1 MTYAALILGTV
12 LAFFGYAYS
21 QVMGFGITALCAAA
35 TAYFLM
41 PPARSI
47 RVSEIED
54 LLVLSAYCIVSGAVL
69 PFRQSRQRRSTV
81 MKQGQPTCFRADG
94 GFTAV
99 PFQSRKQAGCPAT
112 DLSAALAELS
122 SCSEL
127 SGRLRAIH
135 IDIERKLAIR
145 CLPRDA
151 FRILSD
157 ISRVALDDAQ
167 VRGLSLDVCPLP
179 GRDLLFVTAHRVWP
193 PPLREPVTIGKR
205 EMDCE
210 PIHFPA
216 WPHSW
221 RATRFDNGYAGIYQV
236 SISIVRAEADS
247 PTLPLESRASAIR
260 PS

>member
-41 PPARSI
+41 PPARSL

-54 LLVLSAYCIVSGAVL
+54 LLVLSAYCIVSGVVL
-69 PFRQSRQRRSTV
+69 PFRQSRHRRSVREDLPTV
-81 MKQGQPTCFRADG
+81 VSSSSFG
-94 GFTAV
+94 
-99 PFQSRKQAGCPAT
+99 T
-112 DLSAALAELS
+112 DLSAAFAELS

-135 IDIERKLAIR
+135 IGIERKLAIR

-157 ISRVALDDAQ
+157 ISRVALDDTQ
-167 VRGLSLDVCPLP
+167 VRGLSLDVCQLP
-179 GRDLLFVTAHRVWP
+179 GRDLLFVTAHRLWP

-210 PIHFPA
+210 PIHYPA

-221 RATRFDNGYAGIYQV
+221 RATRFDNGYAVIYQV
-236 SISIVRAEADS
+236 SISIARAEAAAA
-247 PTLPLESRASAIR
+247 TLPLESRVSMNR